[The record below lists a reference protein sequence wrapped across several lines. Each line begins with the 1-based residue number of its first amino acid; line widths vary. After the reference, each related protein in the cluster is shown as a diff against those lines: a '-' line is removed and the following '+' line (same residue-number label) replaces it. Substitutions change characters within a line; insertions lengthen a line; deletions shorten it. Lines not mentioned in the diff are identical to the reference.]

1 MADDPSRSGI
11 SRSHSNLASA
21 HSDASRPPDNY
32 RAPAKPVQ
40 GPYVNDVSMPPS
52 YSQSPAPKPR
62 SNVPLPITPSRSPS
76 VTIAPPSA
84 DPNDI
89 PRSQSPYR
97 HPDHDGQ
104 YNVPS
109 KSNTLPIP
117 PSTPMDAKRRS
128 SYDNGVR
135 PLNILPN
142 KRSDSLAPE
151 NGNLHSGGMNGS
163 ASDGLSVTSRH
174 DKRRSFNHGLSLPVF
189 KESPPTQSGNLS
201 PRHASFSTQERNGT
215 ANSPYL
221 TAHDQSSQI
230 TFTTSRSPSRS
241 GSAHSSHSTKNLD
254 ADQSISR
261 SSSFRTNHYDDSQD
275 DTIMMSPPSMA
286 VPLGDD
292 TGPSSTSNAQANKA
306 RHGRNSGGLN
316 AQRSSATLSPT
327 DTNGFHTQRRG
338 SSASNFGH
346 ERHGASSS
354 SRSASPAY
362 RADVPH
368 GIESGTDTE
377 PENEPD
383 NTSFEG
389 HDSQPPAPPPKD
401 AKSSTRSSTVT
412 VADLSMEPD
421 ASDTSQT
428 GDMSDD
434 MGESE
439 AEAVERTTRT
449 TYIAP
454 ALPPIRFSVNAD
466 FGDML
471 SATLLRSL
479 EDNTSKSPKAKI
491 PELQPSTPPPTAALL
506 GAHNQD
512 ATPTGATGT
521 QANESPPPNTSS
533 LADVLE
539 ELDADDLQDSAAQIP
554 PSQNGIRLVTESSD
568 PTPTIVLPTARR
580 ADAEPESLIQT
591 LREDLNHAKKKGAQ
605 HINVDI
611 DVAETI
617 ITHLEAR
624 NKDYTQ
630 LKNKVDGLNVSSIY
644 FSFQSFH

>member
-1 MADDPSRSGI
+1 
-11 SRSHSNLASA
+11 
-21 HSDASRPPDNY
+21 
-32 RAPAKPVQ
+32 
-40 GPYVNDVSMPPS
+40 
-52 YSQSPAPKPR
+52 
-62 SNVPLPITPSRSPS
+62 
-76 VTIAPPSA
+76 
-84 DPNDI
+84 
-89 PRSQSPYR
+89 
-97 HPDHDGQ
+97 
-104 YNVPS
+104 
-109 KSNTLPIP
+109 
-117 PSTPMDAKRRS
+117 MDAKRRS
-128 SYDNGVR
+128 SYDVGIR

-151 NGNLHSGGMNGS
+151 NGNLHPGGMNGP
-163 ASDGLSVTSRH
+163 ASEGLSVTSRL
-174 DKRRSFNHGLSLPVF
+174 DKRRSINPGLSLPVF
-189 KESPPTQSGNLS
+189 KESPPTQSTNLS
-201 PRHASFSTQERNGT
+201 PRHASFSAQEQNGT
-215 ANSPYL
+215 ANVPYL

-230 TFTTSRSPSRS
+230 TFTTSRPPSRS
-241 GSAHSSHSTKNLD
+241 GSVHSTHSTKNLD

-261 SSSFRTNHYDDSQD
+261 SSSIRTNQYDDSQD
-275 DTIMMSPPSMA
+275 DTIIMSPPSMA
-286 VPLGDD
+286 VPLGND
-292 TGPSSTSNAQANKA
+292 TELPSTSNAQANKA
-306 RHGRNSGGLN
+306 RHSRNSGGLN

-327 DTNGFHTQRRG
+327 DPNGFHAQRRG
-338 SSASNFGH
+338 SLTSNFSH
-346 ERHGASSS
+346 ERHGAS

-389 HDSQPPAPPPKD
+389 HEPQPPAPPPKD
-401 AKSSTRSSTVT
+401 TKSSTRSSTVT
-412 VADLSMEPD
+412 VADVSMDPD
-421 ASDTSQT
+421 ASDTSQM

-439 AEAVERTTRT
+439 AEAVERISRT

-471 SATLLRSL
+471 SSTLLRSL
-479 EDNTSKSPKAKI
+479 EENTAKSPNI
-491 PELQPSTPPPTAALL
+491 PELQPSTPPPTAALF

-512 ATPTGATGT
+512 VTPTVAK
-521 QANESPPPNTSS
+521 QLPPPNTSS

-539 ELDADDLQDSAAQIP
+539 ELDADDLQASTAQLP
-554 PSQNGIRLVTESSD
+554 PSQNGIRLVTEPSD

-580 ADAEPESLIQT
+580 ADPDPELLIQT

-611 DVAETI
+611 NVAETI
-617 ITHLEAR
+617 ITHLEGC

-630 LKNKVDGLNVSSIY
+630 LRNKVDGLNVSSIF
-644 FSFQSFH
+644 FSPTISLNCLREKANFMSMVSRWHKLNMIAK